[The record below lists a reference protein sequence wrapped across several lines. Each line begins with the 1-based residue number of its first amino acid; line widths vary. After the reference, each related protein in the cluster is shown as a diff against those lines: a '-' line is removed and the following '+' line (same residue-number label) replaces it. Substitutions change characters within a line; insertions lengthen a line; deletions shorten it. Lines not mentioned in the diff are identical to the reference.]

1 MKFYIST
8 TSSFSNSPSNFS
20 KSISLSRNPSK
31 LDEDLHLILAILVQF
46 LLTKIKILKFSICK
60 VSNKAQWVARHNDK
74 QQGVTTNNKIWW
86 AIKHDDKQQ
95 DTMAHQQGAEA
106 EHRARY
112 KGTKIMKHKEK
123 KL

>member
-1 MKFYIST
+1 LKFYIST

-74 QQGVTTNNKIWW
+74 QQGVTTNNKI
-86 AIKHDDKQQ
+86 
-95 DTMAHQQGAEA
+95 
-106 EHRARY
+106 
-112 KGTKIMKHKEK
+112 
-123 KL
+123 